1 MKFCLSAKQTKEY
14 LSKADEIMFMYSDR
28 KGIKS
33 YFDEY
38 PEATIIL
45 RHDRN
50 SENIDWKEIKALNSV
65 KKKGFVLCLDNI
77 QDCLKA
83 KEEGLDFYHV
93 RPVTNYYDFQA
104 LYDLGVKYVYIAA
117 PLFFDL
123 AYLPMD
129 RPEVRV
135 YANEANVDGLPRAN
149 GVCGPWIRPE
159 DLDLYDDHVDVVE
172 FFPSVDKDLD
182 SWLKKE
188 RALYRIYA
196 EEHEWPGNLSQIIN
210 NLGDKD
216 AANRMIIPEFTETRM
231 FCGQKC
237 NKTGTCHMCDLAFR
251 MADPERAKKYFEE
264 FPLPGQSEK

>member
-50 SENIDWKEIKALNSV
+50 SEKIDWKEIKALNSV

-83 KEEGLDFYHV
+83 KEEGIDFYHV

-104 LYDLGVKYVYIAA
+104 LHDLGVKYVYIAA

-159 DLDLYDDHVDVVE
+159 DLDLYDDHIDVVE
-172 FFPSVDKDLD
+172 FFLQLIRTWIVGSKR
-182 SWLKKE
+182 KE
-188 RALYRIYA
+188 HCIEYMPKSTSGRVTCPRSSIISGTRT
-196 EEHEWPGNLSQIIN
+196 PQI
-210 NLGDKD
+210 
-216 AANRMIIPEFTETRM
+216 E
-231 FCGQKC
+231 
-237 NKTGTCHMCDLAFR
+237 
-251 MADPERAKKYFEE
+251 
-264 FPLPGQSEK
+264 

>member
-14 LSKADEIMFMYSDR
+14 LAKADEIMFMYGDR

-38 PEATIIL
+38 PKATIIL

-50 SENIDWKEIKALNSV
+50 NDKIDWKEIKALNSV
-65 KKKGFVLCLDNI
+65 KKNGFVLCLDNI
-77 QDCLKA
+77 QDCLRA
-83 KEEGLDFYHV
+83 KEEGIDFYHA
-93 RPVTNYYDFQA
+93 RPVSNYYDLQA
-104 LYDLGVKYVYIAA
+104 LRELGVVYVYITA

-123 AYLPMD
+123 EHLPD

-135 YANEANVDGLPRAN
+135 YANEANVDGLPRAD
-149 GVCGPWIRPE
+149 GLRGPWIRPE
-159 DLDLYDDHVDVVE
+159 DLALYNEYISVVE

-216 AANRMIIPEFTETRM
+216 AANRMIIPEFTRTRM

-237 NKTGTCHMCDLAFR
+237 TKTGTCHMCDLAFR
-251 MADPERAKKYFEE
+251 MADPEKAKKYFEKY
-264 FPLPGQSEK
+264 PLDTQP